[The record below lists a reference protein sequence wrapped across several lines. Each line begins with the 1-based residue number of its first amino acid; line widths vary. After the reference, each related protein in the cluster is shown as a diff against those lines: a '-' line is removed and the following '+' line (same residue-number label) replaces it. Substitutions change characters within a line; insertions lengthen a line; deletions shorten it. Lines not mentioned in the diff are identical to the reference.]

1 MANLQQE
8 REHLILADQH
18 LAAGKRRIVKQI
30 ILIDALARRGQDTA
44 EASKLLQNFEDTLAI
59 WRAHRKQILDAI
71 AKG

>member
-18 LAAGKRRIVKQI
+18 LAAGKRRIVKQF
-30 ILIDALARRGQDTA
+30 ILIDALARRGQDTT